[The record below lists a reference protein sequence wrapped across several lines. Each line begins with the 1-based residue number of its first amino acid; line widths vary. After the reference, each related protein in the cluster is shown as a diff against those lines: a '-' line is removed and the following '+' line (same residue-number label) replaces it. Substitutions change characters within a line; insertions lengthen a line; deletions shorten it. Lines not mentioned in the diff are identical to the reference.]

1 MELSELRVFLTVS
14 SERSFSKAAM
24 KLHRTQPAI
33 SQAVRRLE
41 ESVGERLFDRAT
53 KDATL
58 TEAGKLLRDYADRL
72 LRLSEEAEE
81 AVKDLR
87 DLRRGRVLIGCNE
100 ASVHA
105 VLPLIE
111 RFRHGYPLVHV
122 DVRRIPARQIGAEV
136 AQGSLDFG
144 VLTFQ
149 PAESQLGS
157 IVLGQ
162 DELVMLVHPSH
173 PLALSREV
181 TLSECARQT
190 VIAHNDP
197 SHVRDRVLRLF
208 EQHHIPA
215 NILVSLPSL
224 EGIKRAVAMQMGVAL
239 LPRRCAESEIV
250 RGELIALAMPEVRLR
265 RHVRLVFRK
274 AGERS
279 HAATAFLGSVD
290 DKKRPRGHDAHEEL
304 EEPEEQKPRK
314 VSFRNR

>member
-1 MELSELRVFLTVS
+1 MEFSELNVFLKVAA
-14 SERSFSKAAM
+14 ERSFSRAAM
-24 KLHRTQPAI
+24 KLHRTQPAV

-41 ESVGERLFDRAT
+41 DSVGERLFDRAT

-58 TEAGKLLRDYADRL
+58 TDAGKLLRDYAERL
-72 LRLSEEAEE
+72 LRLSDEAEQ
-81 AVKDLR
+81 AVRDLR
-87 DLRRGRVLIGCNE
+87 DLRRGRVLIGANE

-105 VLPLIE
+105 VLPLIA
-111 RFRHGYPLVHV
+111 RFRLSHPLVHV
-122 DVRRIPARQIGAEV
+122 DVRRVRARQVGAEV

-149 PAESQLGS
+149 PAEPKIGS

-173 PLALSREV
+173 PLAHSREV

-215 NILVSLPSL
+215 NILISLPSL

-239 LPRRCAESEIV
+239 LPRRCAESEIA
-250 RGELIALAMPEVRLR
+250 RGELTALAMPEIRLR
-265 RHVRLVFRK
+265 RQVRLVFRK
-274 AGERS
+274 GGERS
-279 HAATAFLGSVD
+279 HASAAFLALVD
-290 DKKRPRGHDAHEEL
+290 DRKKTKDHEPQRHRDT
-304 EEPEEQKPRK
+304 EEEKAY
-314 VSFRNR
+314 S

>member
-1 MELSELRVFLTVS
+1 MELSELRVFLTVA

-58 TEAGKLLRDYADRL
+58 TEAGRLLRDYADRL

-111 RFRHGYPLVHV
+111 RFREGHPLVHV
-122 DVRRIPARQIGAEV
+122 DVRRIPARQLGAEV

-149 PAESQLGS
+149 PAETQLGS

-173 PLALSREV
+173 PLAHSREV

-197 SHVRDRVLRLF
+197 SPARERVLRLY
-208 EQHHIPA
+208 EQRHAPL
-215 NILVSLPSL
+215 NIHMSLPSL
-224 EGIKRAVAMQMGVAL
+224 DGIKRAVEMGLGVAL
-239 LPRRCAESEIV
+239 LPRRCAQ
-250 RGELIALAMPEVRLR
+250 GELARRQLIAVRVPELR
-265 RHVRLVFRK
+265 APREIRFVYRK
-274 AGERS
+274 DAGLS
-279 HAATAFLGSVD
+279 HAARAFLQLAT
-290 DKKRPRGHDAHEEL
+290 P
-304 EEPEEQKPRK
+304 
-314 VSFRNR
+314 

>member
-1 MELSELRVFLTVS
+1 
-14 SERSFSKAAM
+14 
-24 KLHRTQPAI
+24 
-33 SQAVRRLE
+33 
-41 ESVGERLFDRAT
+41 
-53 KDATL
+53 
-58 TEAGKLLRDYADRL
+58 
-72 LRLSEEAEE
+72 
-81 AVKDLR
+81 
-87 DLRRGRVLIGCNE
+87 IGANE

-105 VLPLIE
+105 VLPLIAK
-111 RFRHGYPLVHV
+111 FREAHPLVHV
-122 DVRRIPARQIGAEV
+122 DVRRIPARQVGAEV

-149 PAESQLGS
+149 PAETGLSS

-173 PLALSREV
+173 ALAQSREV

-250 RGELIALAMPEVRLR
+250 RGELVALAMPEIRLR
-265 RHVRLVFRK
+265 RQVRLVYRK
-274 AGERS
+274 GGERS
-279 HAATAFLGSVD
+279 HASTAFLAQLD
-290 DKKRPRGHDAHEEL
+290 EKKRHAA
-304 EEPEEQKPRK
+304 
-314 VSFRNR
+314 V

>member
-1 MELSELRVFLTVS
+1 VELSELRVFLKVAT
-14 SERSFSKAAM
+14 ERSFSRAAM
-24 KLHRTQPAI
+24 KLHRTQPAV
-33 SQAVRRLE
+33 SLAVRRLE

-53 KDATL
+53 KDASL
-58 TEAGKLLRDYADRL
+58 TDAGRLLRDYAERL
-72 LRLSEEAEE
+72 LRLSEEAES

-87 DLRRGRVLIGCNE
+87 DLRRGRVLIGANE

-105 VLPLIE
+105 VLPLTA
-111 RFRHGYPLVHV
+111 RFRHAHPMVHV
-122 DVRRIPARQIGAEV
+122 DVRRIPARQVGAEV

-149 PAESQLGS
+149 PAEPGLSS

-173 PLALSREV
+173 SLAHSKEV

-224 EGIKRAVAMQMGVAL
+224 EGIKRAVGMQMGVAL
-239 LPRRCAESEIV
+239 LPRRCAEHEIA
-250 RGELIALAMPEVRLR
+250 RGELVALAMPEIRLR
-265 RHVRLVFRK
+265 RQVRLIFRK
-274 AGERS
+274 GGERS
-279 HAATAFLGSVD
+279 HAAAAFLTL
-290 DKKRPRGHDAHEEL
+290 L
-304 EEPEEQKPRK
+304 EEKKEEKKK
-314 VSFRNR
+314 VVSVTV

>member
-1 MELSELRVFLTVS
+1 MELSELRVFLTVA

-33 SQAVRRLE
+33 SQSVRRLE
-41 ESVGERLFDRAT
+41 DSVGERLFDRAT

-58 TEAGKLLRDYADRL
+58 TEAGRLLRDYADRL
-72 LRLSEEAEE
+72 LRLSEEAEA

-111 RFRHGYPLVHV
+111 RFRAGHPLVHV
-122 DVRRIPARQIGAEV
+122 DVRRIPARQLGAEV

-149 PAESQLGS
+149 PAETQLGS

-173 PLALSREV
+173 PLAHSREV

-224 EGIKRAVAMQMGVAL
+224 EGIKRAVAMQMGVAM

-250 RGELIALAMPEVRLR
+250 RGELVALAMPEVRLR

-279 HAATAFLGSVD
+279 HAATAFLVSAD
-290 DKKRPRGHDAHEEL
+290 EKKKAHRNHEEHEDTEDH
-304 EEPEEQKPRK
+304 EEKKSKK
-314 VSFRNR
+314 VL

>member
-1 MELSELRVFLTVS
+1 
-14 SERSFSKAAM
+14 M
-24 KLHRTQPAI
+24 KLHRTQPAV

-53 KDATL
+53 KDAAL
-58 TEAGKLLRDYADRL
+58 TDAGRLLRDYADRL
-72 LRLSEEAEE
+72 LRLSEEAET

-87 DLRRGRVLIGCNE
+87 DLRRGRVLIGANE
-100 ASVHA
+100 ASVHD
-105 VLPLIE
+105 VPPLIA
-111 RFRHGYPLVHV
+111 RFRDAHPLVHV

-136 AQGSLDFG
+136 AQGTLDFG

-149 PAESQLGS
+149 PSEPKLSP

-162 DELVMLVHPSH
+162 DELVMLVPPSH
-173 PLALSREV
+173 SLARNTEV
-181 TLSECARQT
+181 TLAECGRHP

-224 EGIKRAVAMQMGVAL
+224 EGIKRAVGMQMGVAL
-239 LPRRCAESEIV
+239 LPRRCAESEIA
-250 RGELIALAMPEVRLR
+250 RGELVALAMPEIRLR
-265 RHVRLVFRK
+265 RQVRLIFRK

-279 HAATAFLGSVD
+279 HAAGAFLGLLDEKKSRS
-290 DKKRPRGHDAHEEL
+290 DKEAEKKSR
-304 EEPEEQKPRK
+304 
-314 VSFRNR
+314 

>member
-1 MELSELRVFLTVS
+1 MELTELRVFLKVAA
-14 SERSFSKAAM
+14 ERSFSRAAM
-24 KLHRTQPAI
+24 KLHRTQPAV

-58 TEAGKLLRDYADRL
+58 TDAGRLLRDYAERL
-72 LRLSEEAEE
+72 LRLSEEAET

-87 DLRRGRVLIGCNE
+87 DLRRGRVLIGANE

-105 VLPLIE
+105 VLPLIP
-111 RFRHGYPLVHV
+111 RFREAHPLVHV

-149 PAESQLGS
+149 PAEPRLGS

-162 DELVMLVHPSH
+162 DELVMLVPPAH
-173 PLALSREV
+173 PLANTREV

-208 EQHHIPA
+208 EQHHIPGQHPRLA
-215 NILVSLPSL
+215 A
-224 EGIKRAVAMQMGVAL
+224 E
-239 LPRRCAESEIV
+239 PRRDQARRRDADG
-250 RGELIALAMPEVRLR
+250 RGAAAAPLR
-265 RHVRLVFRK
+265 RVRDRARRARGAGDAGDPAAPAGAAGLPEG
-274 AGERS
+274 GERS
-279 HAATAFLGSVD
+279 HASAAFPSAV
-290 DKKRPRGHDAHEEL
+290 EEGRRQSL
-304 EEPEEQKPRK
+304 EEAEDGSEEPSAERG
-314 VSFRNR
+314 SRSRAC